1 VVSGRKDVIEKRRER
16 ERSVPGSTYCQP
28 ANCVGGKCC
37 LTIDPPPIL
46 HILHP
51 FEDLPTLARTSF
63 LVSLLSGLAD
73 LGELFRSTGGDDDVG
88 AGFGEEDRCGSR
100 FKIEHDYL
108 GIRVTS

>member
-1 VVSGRKDVIEKRRER
+1 MVSGRKDVIEKREAKGGRDSFPDQLVPTREER
-16 ERSVPGSTYCQP
+16 EKWR
-28 ANCVGGKCC
+28 

-63 LVSLLSGLAD
+63 LVSLLSGLTD

-88 AGFGEEDRCGSR
+88 AGFGEEDSCGQDSR
-100 FKIEHDYL
+100 SSIIIWVSE
-108 GIRVTS
+108 